1 MNNSFPWVMTDSV
14 AVDAT
19 MHMKEWL
26 ENPVLHRP
34 EVSAVTGMHARG
46 TPKKKTPVSARR

>member
-46 TPKKKTPVSARR
+46 TPKKKKPGQRT